1 MQLNTKIILV
11 LSFAVSFLASCLK
24 PQSFPAEPNIE
35 FVSFEAQGDS
45 GIIVFSF
52 TDGDGDIGLGQE
64 VLTPPFDTSSYY
76 YYNLYIN
83 YYEMMNG
90 SWVRG
95 TSDPLGNN
103 FPSADSITF
112 SYRLENITPIGQ
124 NKALRGEI
132 EIVME
137 PYFFNTISNHNDS
150 IRYEILLIDRSLNHS
165 NLLETPLIV
174 R

>member
-1 MQLNTKIILV
+1 MRLNTKIILV

-24 PQSFPAEPNIE
+24 PQSFPVEPAIE

-45 GIIVFSF
+45 GVITFSF
-52 TDGDGDIGLGQE
+52 TDGDGDIGLDQQQ
-64 VLTPPFDTSSYY
+64 LDPPFDTSSFYH
-76 YYNLYIN
+76 YNLYIN
-83 YYEMMNG
+83 YYEMMDG

-95 TSDPLGNN
+95 TADPLGNN
-103 FPSADSITF
+103 FPTADSITF

-132 EIVME
+132 QIVME
-137 PYFFNTISNHNDS
+137 PYYFNSYSNHNDS
-150 IRYEILLIDRSLNHS
+150 IRYEIMLIDRGLNHS
-165 NLLETPLIV
+165 NLLETPIII

>member
-1 MQLNTKIILV
+1 MRLNTKIVLV
-11 LSFAVSFLASCLK
+11 LSFALSFLASCLK
-24 PQSFPAEPNIE
+24 PKVFPNEPAIE
-35 FVSFEAQGDS
+35 FISFEAQGDS

-52 TDGDGDIGLGQE
+52 TDGDGDIGLEQE
-64 VLTPPFDTSSYY
+64 QLEPPFDTSSYY

-83 YYEMMNG
+83 YFEMMNG

-103 FPSADSITF
+103 FPTADSITF

-132 EIVME
+132 EIIME
-137 PYFFNTISNHNDS
+137 PFFYNSSSNHNDS
-150 IRYEILLIDRSLNHS
+150 ILYKIMLIDRNLNRS
-165 NLLETPLIV
+165 NLLETPLIL